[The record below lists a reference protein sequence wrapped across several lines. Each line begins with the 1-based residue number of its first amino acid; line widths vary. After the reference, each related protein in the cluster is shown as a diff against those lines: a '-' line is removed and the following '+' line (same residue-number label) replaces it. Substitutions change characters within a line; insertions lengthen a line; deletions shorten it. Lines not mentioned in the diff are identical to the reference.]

1 MDAINSSSF
10 FHYRS
15 NKDDFYKIIKKG
27 FSFRYSF
34 EPLGATFAKANKASK
49 RHHSKSSIIDNE
61 TKGIAMPMV
70 CFCDIPLLRATK
82 HRNNYG
88 DFCIGVDKDMMI
100 KRFSWIINPIFYVS
114 SEAVKQGFEEL
125 VALKRELQPTFEE
138 IKKVDDISEGI
149 TDLNDLWSL
158 IKKPDVQSVV
168 NKGMQYFKVYFSL
181 MQYMALCKTY
191 TGKNY
196 KGEDVCFY
204 DEREWRVFF
213 YDWGKTK
220 WVYDTTSSDFEKIR
234 HMRNKDLE
242 KIKFFQNMICPDD
255 VDRIISHIIVP
266 SEKDVPDI
274 IKEIIKSPT
283 IFGHHMSME
292 KKRLIISRV
301 TSFERIEK
309 DY

>member
-100 KRFSWIINPIFYVS
+100 KRFSPIINPIFYVS

-138 IKKVDDISEGI
+138 IKKVDDNSEGI
-149 TDLNDLWSL
+149 TDLSDLWSL
-158 IKKPDVQSVV
+158 IKKPDVQPIV

-191 TGKNY
+191 NGKNY

-213 YDWGKTK
+213 YDLGKTK

-234 HMRNKDLE
+234 HVRNKDLE
-242 KIKFFQNMICPDD
+242 KIKFFQTIIRPDD

-274 IKEIIKSPT
+274 IKEIIKSRT

>member
-49 RHHSKSSIIDNE
+49 RHQSKSSIIDNE

-100 KRFSWIINPIFYVS
+100 KRFSPIINPIFYVS
-114 SEAVKQGFEEL
+114 SGVVKQGFEEL
-125 VALKRELQPTFEE
+125 VALKRELQPNYGDL
-138 IKKVDDISEGI
+138 KKIDDVSEGI
-149 TDLNDLWSL
+149 TDLNDISSL
-158 IKKPDVQSVV
+158 LKKPDVQSIV
-168 NKGMQYFKVYFSL
+168 NKGKQYIKVYFSL
-181 MQYMALCKTY
+181 MQFMALCKTY

-196 KGEDVCFY
+196 KGEDICFY
-204 DEREWRVFF
+204 DEREWRIFM
-213 YDWGKTK
+213 YDWGTTK
-220 WVYDTTSSDFEKIR
+220 WVYNTTSSDFEKIR
-234 HMRNKDLE
+234 HVRNKDLE
-242 KIKFFQNMICPDD
+242 KGKFFQNTICPDD

-274 IKEIIKSPT
+274 IKEIIKSRT